1 MSQTSIANYIGVAI
15 IGVMVVLLANP
26 GYIFF
31 AK

>member
-1 MSQTSIANYIGVAI
+1 MTKSKIANIIGGTLVAI
-15 IGVMVVLLANP
+15 MMVLIANP